1 LPFQLYRMIY
11 FNFLI
16 LAAFHAKFVALIFI
30 FYMEIGCGGSTPFC
44 NVIFMI
50 LSNFQLLEDLLV
62 VYMLRNGL
70 PL

>member
-1 LPFQLYRMIY
+1 
-11 FNFLI
+11 
-16 LAAFHAKFVALIFI
+16 VALIFI